1 MLKMVILKERSM
13 TVSKGDVWLANL
25 NPQKQSNE
33 IGKTRPVVVIQSNLL
48 NQSDYSTIII
58 LPMTTVLIDDSEP
71 LRFRV
76 KKMEA
81 LEADSDVLIAHAR
94 AIDKGR
100 LLQKLGVLSN
110 AEMDKIRTLFNEIV
124 F

>member
-1 MLKMVILKERSM
+1 MLILMEHSM
-13 TVSKGDVWLANL
+13 TVYKGDIWLANL
-25 NPQKQSNE
+25 NPQKRSNE

-48 NQSDYSTIII
+48 NQSDYSTVIV

-71 LRFRV
+71 LRFRI
-76 KKMEA
+76 KKRKD
-81 LEADSDVLIAHAR
+81 LEADSEVLIAHAR
-94 AIDKGR
+94 AIDKER
-100 LLQKLGVLSN
+100 LLKKLGELSN